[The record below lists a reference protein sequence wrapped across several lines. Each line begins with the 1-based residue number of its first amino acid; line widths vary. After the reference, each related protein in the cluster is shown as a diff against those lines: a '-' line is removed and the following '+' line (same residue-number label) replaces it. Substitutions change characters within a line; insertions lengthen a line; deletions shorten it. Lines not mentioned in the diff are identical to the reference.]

1 MTDDLPAGFDAMRR
15 EAREEGYRM
24 LNTLAADWAAGK
36 IRFDREGE
44 ALFAAYSGGLLAAI
58 GGLTLEPAI
67 PGALRMRRFYV
78 RAPYRRS
85 GVGKRLAA
93 RLLEPAMRTGQV
105 VTVNAG
111 GGSEPFWE
119 ALGFAPDRRDRHR
132 VGELAGGEAEALGNV
147 GLVADRLEAEGLT
160 TEARRTRRSQMGP
173 RSVFSVPP
181 W

>member
-1 MTDDLPAGFDAMRR
+1 MKRAEAKQRGFRLEPVTDNLPAGFDAMRR

-24 LNTLAADWAAGK
+24 LKTLAADWAAGK

-78 RAPYRRS
+78 RAPYRRI

-111 GGSEPFWE
+111 RGSAPFWE
-119 ALGFAPDRRDRHR
+119 ALGFAPDRRDGHTHILRPGR
-132 VGELAGGEAEALGNV
+132 ARNGSEMQD
-147 GLVADRLEAEGLT
+147 GLSAANPSKT
-160 TEARRTRRSQMGP
+160 
-173 RSVFSVPP
+173 
-181 W
+181 